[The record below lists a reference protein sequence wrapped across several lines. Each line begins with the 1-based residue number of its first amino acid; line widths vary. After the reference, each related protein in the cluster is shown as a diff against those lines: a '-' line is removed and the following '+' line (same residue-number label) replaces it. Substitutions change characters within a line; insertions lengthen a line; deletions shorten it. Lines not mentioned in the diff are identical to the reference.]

1 MVNNF
6 INGKLLLLL
15 MVSNSINGIFISGK
29 LFLTVN
35 NFIKRRYFPHR

>member
-6 INGKLLLLL
+6 INGKLILL